1 MLRLT
6 LLGLP
11 EDLSNQLARILLDES
26 HQVNQRLYV
35 SDLRRTPNASAV
47 FISGDSPG
55 YRETL
60 SVLREN
66 HPDLPVIV
74 VTRQPETRHW
84 LEALDAGAADYCGAP
99 FEHIQLRWILGSVM
113 AERPGTSQAVHSE
126 LPVA

>member
-26 HQVNQRLYV
+26 HQVTRRLYV
-35 SDLRRTPNASAV
+35 SDLRRAPNATAV
-47 FISGDSPG
+47 FISGDSPE
-55 YRETL
+55 YREIL
-60 SVLREN
+60 SLLREN

-74 VTRQPETRHW
+74 VTRHPETRHW

-99 FEHIQLRWILGSVM
+99 FEHIQLRWILGSVT
-113 AERPGTSQAVHSE
+113 AQSPWRSHAAHSE
-126 LPVA
+126 LPAA

>member
-1 MLRLT
+1 MLHLT

-26 HQVNQRLYV
+26 HQVSRRLYV
-35 SDLRRTPNASAV
+35 SDLRRAPSPSVV
-47 FISGDSPG
+47 FISGDNPEYG
-55 YRETL
+55 ETL
-60 SVLREN
+60 SLLREN

-99 FEHIQLRWILGSVM
+99 FEHIQLRWILGSIT
-113 AERPGTSQAVHSE
+113 AQSSLRRRAAQSE
-126 LPVA
+126 LPAA